1 MVGIEG
7 RKSYTLEFFG
17 HNVTTLLEKKRKN
30 LVVVRL
36 EQHLN
41 VTLGTHYGNYFLILL
56 HSCVCVVQK
65 QMDVKTNRVR
75 FTIHLPYKL
84 CSSIA
89 NYFLMFLTRG

>member
-17 HNVTTLLEKKRKN
+17 HNVTTLLEKKEKN

-56 HSCVCVVQK
+56 HSCVCVIRK

-75 FTIHLPYKL
+75 FTIHLP
-84 CSSIA
+84 
-89 NYFLMFLTRG
+89 FLKGLLRI